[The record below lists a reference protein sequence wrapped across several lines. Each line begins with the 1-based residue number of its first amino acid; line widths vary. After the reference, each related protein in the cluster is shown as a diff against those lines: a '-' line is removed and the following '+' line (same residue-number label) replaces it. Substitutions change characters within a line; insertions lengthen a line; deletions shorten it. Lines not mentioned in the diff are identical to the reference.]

1 MYIVPWIKLFQISRV
16 TQDVFKT
23 EGPESGIFDIPD
35 VCGGQTNSFFKEVPK
50 TQARC
55 DFQNGGGWIVILRRN
70 ANVTHV
76 SFNRPW
82 ADYEGGFGDLNT
94 EFWYGLRNIHCLTE
108 REEVELQIEVRQDDG
123 TGQVWTYDYFE
134 VDGPETNYTLHIGQA
149 QGPND
154 GRDGMTYYNGMQFTT
169 TDRDNDLWSTNC
181 ANSYGGSGWWYN
193 NCYNSLLTGSHN
205 SRRLHWHNR
214 SQIYYPF
221 AEMRL
226 RPKNCK
232 TIETC
237 N

>member
-1 MYIVPWIKLFQISRV
+1 MYMTLQISWV

-35 VCGGQTNSFFKEVPK
+35 VCTEQTNKFCNEAPK

-70 ANVTHV
+70 ANVTQKV
-76 SFNRPW
+76 NFNRPW
-82 ADYEGGFGDLNT
+82 ADYERGFGDLNT

-108 REEVELQIEVRQDDG
+108 REEVELQIELRLDNG
-123 TGQVWTYDYFE
+123 TGQVWTYGYFE
-134 VDGPETNYTLHIGQA
+134 VDGPETNYTLHISQA
-149 QGPND
+149 QGPSNGHD
-154 GRDGMTYYNGMQFTT
+154 SMAHHNGMQFSTI
-169 TDRDNDLWSTNC
+169 DRDNDGWC
-181 ANSYGGSGWWYN
+181 ASSWKGGWWYKR
-193 NCYNSLLTGSHN
+193 CYYSLLTGRHS
-205 SRRLHWHNR
+205 SRHLHWRNR
-214 SQIYYPF
+214 SGLYIYYPF

-232 TIETC
+232 TTEVC

>member
-1 MYIVPWIKLFQISRV
+1 M
-16 TQDVFKT
+16 FKT

-35 VCGGQTNSFFKEVPK
+35 VCGEQSNSFFKEVPK

-76 SFNRPW
+76 SFNRSW
-82 ADYEGGFGDLNT
+82 DDYERGFGDLNT
-94 EFWYGLRNIHCLTE
+94 EFWYGLRNIHCLTK
-108 REEVELQIEVRQDDG
+108 REEVELQIEVRQDNG
-123 TGQVWTYDYFE
+123 TGLVWTYGYFE

-149 QGPND
+149 QGPSD
-154 GRDGMTYYNGMQFTT
+154 WPDRMAFHNGMQFTT
-169 TDRDNDLWSTNC
+169 TDRDNDVYTSRNC
-181 ANSYGGSGWWYN
+181 ASHYGGSGWWFK
-193 NCYNSLLTGSHN
+193 NCYRSLLTGSHS
-205 SRRLHWHNR
+205 SRKLLYWHR
-214 SQIYYPF
+214 FRYYTYYPF

-232 TIETC
+232 TIEVC

>member
-1 MYIVPWIKLFQISRV
+1 MDISFQISRI

-50 TQARC
+50 TKARC

-76 SFNRPW
+76 SFNHPW

-108 REEVELQIEVRQDDG
+108 REEVELQIEVRQNDG
-123 TGQVWTYDYFE
+123 TGQVWTYGYFE
-134 VDGPETNYTLHIGQA
+134 VGGPETNYTLHIGQA
-149 QGPND
+149 QGPRD
-154 GRDGMTYYNGMQFTT
+154 GRDCMAYHNGMQFTT
-169 TDRDNDLWSTNC
+169 TDRDNDVWPSNC
-181 ANSYGGSGWWYN
+181 ASSYGGSGWWYKG
-193 NCYNSLLTGSHN
+193 CYISLLTGRHRHN
-205 SRRLHWHNR
+205 WLHWRKRNNGH
-214 SQIYYPF
+214 IYYPF

-226 RPKNCK
+226 RPKSCK